1 MSNSTL
7 TRLQELAVKRF
18 GDKARGLDAQADFF
32 GALGIDS
39 LQALD
44 LLTDLEDAFDVEV
57 PDYEL
62 QGVHTFQGLVD
73 VIEQRL

>member
-1 MSNSTL
+1 MSNATL
-7 TRLQELAVKRF
+7 TKLQELAIKRF
-18 GDKARGLDAQADFF
+18 GDKARNVSPDVDFF
-32 GALGIDS
+32 DALGIDS
-39 LQALD
+39 LQSLD

-62 QGVHTFQGLVD
+62 QGVHTFQGLAN

>member
-1 MSNSTL
+1 MSTDTL
-7 TRLQELAVKRF
+7 TQLQQLAVQRF
-18 GDKARGLDAQADFF
+18 GDKAAHIHPDADFF
-32 GALGIDS
+32 EALGIGS

-62 QGVHTFQGLVD
+62 QGVNTFQALAN

>member
-1 MSNSTL
+1 MSTDTL
-7 TRLQELAVKRF
+7 TRLQQLAVQRF
-18 GDKARGLDAQADFF
+18 GDKAAHVDPDADFF
-32 GALGIDS
+32 EALGIGS

-62 QGVHTFQGLVD
+62 QGVNTFRALAN

>member
-1 MSNSTL
+1 MSTDTL
-7 TRLQELAVKRF
+7 TQLQQLAVQRF
-18 GDKARGLDAQADFF
+18 GDKAAHIHPDADFF
-32 GALGIDS
+32 EALGIGS
-39 LQALD
+39 LEALD

-62 QGVHTFQGLVD
+62 QGVNTFQALAN

>member
-1 MSNSTL
+1 MSDTL
-7 TRLQELAVKRF
+7 SRLQQLAGQRF
-18 GDKARGLDAQADFF
+18 GEKASALAPEADFF
-32 GALGIDS
+32 EALGIDS

-62 QGVHTFQGLVD
+62 QGVHTFQGLAA
-73 VIEQRL
+73 VIEMRL

>member
-1 MSNSTL
+1 MSNATL
-7 TRLQELAVKRF
+7 TKLQELAIKRF
-18 GDKARGLDAQADFF
+18 GDKARNVSPDADFF
-32 GALGIDS
+32 DALGIDS
-39 LQALD
+39 LQSLD

-62 QGVHTFQGLVD
+62 QGVHTFQGLAN